1 MKKVVVFGGSGF
13 VGGYVVDQLVKR
25 GHSISV
31 FTRNQEKA
39 ARLKMLG
46 NLGQV
51 QIVSGDLSNT
61 LLIEQLVTECDVVI
75 NLIGSMAPG
84 RRMLRYLHVTVPG
97 YMAKLAAQYG
107 KKFIHFSAMGSE
119 IAASSVYATS
129 KLEGENTVVS
139 VCKDAVIIKPNVMF
153 GADDHFFSKLA
164 KLAKVLP
171 VLPLIEGRGL
181 LQPVYVDEVAELVAN
196 VVDEGTASE
205 RIYEVCGPK
214 TYSLKDMAQFI
225 MRITSRKRPILEL
238 PSLLA
243 RIIAFFFELQFVSF
257 MLKPLTGKAE
267 PLFTADQLEL
277 AKYDIVARGPGGNVK
292 VMKQSLED
300 IMPNCLAMYKKHG
313 DSCV

>member
-13 VGGYVVDQLVKR
+13 VGGYVVDKLVKR
-25 GHSISV
+25 GHSVSV

-51 QIVSGDLSNT
+51 QIVPGGLSNT
-61 LLIEQLVTECDVVI
+61 LLIEQLVTECDVII

-84 RRMLRYLHVTVPG
+84 RKMLRYLHVTVPG

-196 VVDEGTASE
+196 VVEGKASE

-214 TYSLKDMAQFI
+214 TYSLKDMALFI
-225 MRITSRKRPILEL
+225 MRTTSRQKPILEL

-243 RIIAFFFELQFVSF
+243 RIIAFFLESRFVSF
-257 MLKPLTGKAE
+257 VLKPLTGRAE

-277 AKYDIVARGPGGNVK
+277 AKYDIVARRPGDNVK

-300 IMPNCLAMYKKHG
+300 IMPGCLAMYRKHG